1 MNEYFEGCKHRSEG
15 IKEVEGRVVERSI
28 FYLAGGI
35 QYRAGS
41 GKFQVQPF
49 NMEHAWGYRP
59 RLLLAIEYPTPSQI
73 KYRADWS
80 LRRITSHSIHRG
92 SCFIVDQTFLTTRS
106 WAINEKH
113 DAYWPGVPLLL
124 IRLGSLYS
132 GIIMTSTAL
141 LLSFSQEIFTPAF
154 DLLVPNIWETAVKE
168 GLQLHRV
175 GFLVLQ
181 S

>member
-1 MNEYFEGCKHRSEG
+1 M
-15 IKEVEGRVVERSI
+15 EGRVVERSI

-49 NMEHAWGYRP
+49 NMEHTWGYRP
-59 RLLLAIEYPTPSQI
+59 RLLFAIKYSTPSQV
-73 KYRADWS
+73 KYRTDWS
-80 LRRITSHSIHRG
+80 LRCITSHSMHRG
-92 SCFIVDQTFLTTRS
+92 SCFIADQMFPTTRS
-106 WAINEKH
+106 WAINEKY
-113 DAYWPGVPLLL
+113 DAYWP
-124 IRLGSLYS
+124 GSLYS
-132 GIIMTSTAL
+132 GIVMTRTALFL

-154 DLLVPNIWETAVKE
+154 DLLMPNIWETAVKE
-168 GLQLHRV
+168 GLELHRV